1 MGKSI
6 KGNIVYTIA
15 NTFLGLIFPLIT
27 FPYISR
33 VLQPEGV
40 GLYNFYNA
48 ILAYVAM
55 FANIGI
61 TLYAT
66 RLIARHRDNL
76 YERSKA
82 TVEVFLLHCL
92 TTLIASSSI
101 FVLAWAVPRIYEHQ
115 LLFFVMATSIVL
127 GPLSVNWFYQGVE
140 EFKYITIRS
149 LAIKAFSM
157 VLLLTFVK
165 TQNDVIIYAIISVL
179 ANVGNYFFNIA
190 YLRKF
195 ISLRGLRWSDLEVMR
210 HLKPCLTLFV
220 LNVVISVYVHL
231 DSIMLGFLQSDAA
244 VGYYSVP
251 VRLSHIV
258 LSVITSIG
266 TALLPRFSYLLEVGK
281 TSEFNAL
288 CRKSMLF
295 IMSLSL
301 PITIGLVILAKP
313 LIICAFGW
321 SYTPSILVL
330 QLLSPIVFF
339 AAITNVLG
347 IQILYPKG
355 KEKLVIYSTLGAAVV
370 NFILN
375 SLLIPIYSYNGAAVA
390 TCIAEAIVLVLQ
402 IYLGKH
408 YLPHHLFPDRL
419 WNLCV
424 AGAIMGLLVWSTTL
438 TTMPQWLH
446 LLVGITVGVTSYFA
460 LLLWFK
466 NELAMSL
473 LSTITNKLKRIA

>member
-48 ILAYVAM
+48 ILGYVAM

-61 TLYAT
+61 ALYAT
-66 RLIARHRDNL
+66 RLIARHRDDL
-76 YERSKA
+76 YERSKI
-82 TVEVFLLHCL
+82 TIEVFLLHCL
-92 TTLIASSSI
+92 TTLIASSAI
-101 FVLAWAVPRIYEHQ
+101 FVLAWTVPRIYEHQ
-115 LLFFVMATSIVL
+115 MLFFVMGTSIVL

-149 LAIKAFSM
+149 LAIKALSM

-165 TQNDVIIYAIISVL
+165 THNDVIIYAIISVL
-179 ANVGNYFFNIA
+179 ANIGNYFFNIA

-195 ISLRGLRWSDLEVMR
+195 ISLRGLRWSKLEVMR

-220 LNVVISVYVHL
+220 LHIVMSVYIHL
-231 DSIMLGFLQSDAA
+231 DAIMLGFLQSDAA
-244 VGYYSVP
+244 VGYYAIP

-258 LSVITSIG
+258 LSIIASIG
-266 TALLPRFSYLLEVGK
+266 TVLLPRLSYLLERGDIAG
-281 TSEFNAL
+281 FNTL
-288 CRKSMLF
+288 CRKAILFTMGISFPIMLG
-295 IMSLSL
+295 L
-301 PITIGLVILAKP
+301 ITLAKP
-313 LIICAFGW
+313 LIISAFGLN
-321 SYTPSILVL
+321 YTPSILVL

-347 IQILYPKG
+347 IQILYPMG
-355 KEKLVIYSTLGAAVV
+355 KERLVIYSTLGAAIV
-370 NFILN
+370 NFSLN
-375 SLLIPIYSYNGAAVA
+375 CLLIPIYSYNGAAVA
-390 TCIAEAIVLVLQ
+390 TCVAEAIVLVLQ
-402 IYLGKH
+402 LYLGRH
-408 YLPHHLFPDRL
+408 YLPQNLFPPRL
-419 WNLCV
+419 WRLGV
-424 AGAIMGLLVWSTTL
+424 AGGIMSLLVWSITL
-438 TTMPQWLH
+438 IAMPQWLH
-446 LLVGITVGVTSYFA
+446 LLIGTAVGVASYFA

-466 NELAMSL
+466 DEFALNL
-473 LSTITNKLKRIA
+473 LPMIAHKLKRTT

>member
-1 MGKSI
+1 MEQSI

-48 ILAYVAM
+48 ILGYVAM
-55 FANIGI
+55 FANLGI
-61 TLYAT
+61 ALYAT
-66 RLIARHRDNL
+66 RLIARHRDDL
-76 YERSKA
+76 HERSKI
-82 TVEVFLLHCL
+82 TIEVFLLHCL
-92 TTLIASSSI
+92 TTLIASSAI

-115 LLFFVMATSIVL
+115 MLFFVMATSIVL

-149 LAIKAFSM
+149 LGIKALSM

-165 TQNDVIIYAIISVL
+165 THNDVIIYAIISVL
-179 ANVGNYFFNIA
+179 ANIGNYFFNIA

-195 ISLRGLRWSDLEVMR
+195 ISLRGLRWGDLEVMR

-258 LSVITSIG
+258 LSIITSIG
-266 TALLPRFSYLLEVGK
+266 TALLPRFSYLLEAGNIA
-281 TSEFNAL
+281 TFNTL

-295 IMSLSL
+295 IMGISL
-301 PITIGLVILAKP
+301 PVMLGLIILSKSLVICL
-313 LIICAFGW
+313 FGLK
-321 SYTPSILVL
+321 YAPSILVL

-339 AAITNVLG
+339 ASITNVLG

-355 KEKLVIYSTLGAAVV
+355 KENLVIYSTLGAAVV
-370 NFILN
+370 NFTLN
-375 SLLIPIYSYNGAAVA
+375 CVFIPIYSYNGAAIA

-408 YLPHHLFPDRL
+408 YLPPNLFPTRL
-419 WNLCV
+419 WSLGV
-424 AGAIMGLLVWSTTL
+424 AGGIMGLLVWSVTL
-438 TTMPQWLH
+438 TAMPQWLH
-446 LLVGITVGVTSYFA
+446 LLVGTAVGITSYFA

-466 NELAMSL
+466 NELA
-473 LSTITNKLKRIA
+473 LSILSMITNKLKRTA